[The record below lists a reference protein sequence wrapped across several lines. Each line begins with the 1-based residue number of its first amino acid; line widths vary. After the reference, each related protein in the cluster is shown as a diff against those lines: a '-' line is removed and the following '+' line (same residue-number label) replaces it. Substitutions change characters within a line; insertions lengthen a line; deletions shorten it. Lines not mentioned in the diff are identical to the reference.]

1 LYYGWLE
8 VTGDLIMSLAAESPS
23 PSSSNED
30 FAAFLDLE
38 LESTPSDTSPA
49 NGDSEEENQSE
60 CIEDR
65 NACEGFF
72 DDGAQVE
79 EEELS
84 AYEEIDAGRSKRRRL
99 CEDKGIEHGERREV
113 QISVKQDLE
122 VNIQAS
128 SSSQTCPPHPGFM
141 WGVCIRC
148 GKMKQH
154 SESNDQT
161 GVALK
166 YIHKDFEL
174 TDTEI
179 ERLRE
184 SDLKKLLPKQKL
196 YLVLDLDH
204 TLLNSARFI
213 DVLPEEEAYIMSTYL
228 TGVLNAGSE
237 VGDTSRSLYRLISL
251 QMWTK
256 LRPFVHKFLEEA
268 NEMYEMYVYTMG
280 ERGYALKMAKL
291 LDPTG
296 KYFGTRV
303 ISQGDSTHRHQKN
316 LDVVLGAESAVVILD
331 DTENVWPRHRS
342 NLIVMER
349 YHFFSSSCRQFNIQG
364 QSLTQAMR
372 DETEMEGTLAS
383 MLSAL
388 RSVHQIFFDENNYK
402 EIARSESNDRDVR
415 QVLKAVRLKVLEG
428 CKLVFSR
435 IFPMDFPA
443 EKHHLWRTAEE
454 LGATCSTALD
464 ESVTHVVAL
473 DLGTDKARWAVQ
485 HKRYLVHPHWLEAA
499 GYLWQRQIE
508 EKFSIT
514 AKKNSSISTFV
525 ESIPVLPCEVA
536 EEGDNS

>member
-1 LYYGWLE
+1 
-8 VTGDLIMSLAAESPS
+8 MSLAAESPS

-38 LESTPSDTSPA
+38 LASTPSDTSPA
-49 NGDSEEENQSE
+49 NEDSEEEENQSE
-60 CIEDR
+60 YIEDR
-65 NACEGFF
+65 NEGEGLLN
-72 DDGAQVE
+72 DGTQVE
-79 EEELS
+79 QEEFG
-84 AYEEIDAGRSKRRRL
+84 AYEELDAERSKRRRL
-99 CEDKGIEHGERREV
+99 CEEKGIEHEERREV
-113 QISVKQDLE
+113 QISMKQDLE

-128 SSSQTCPPHPGFM
+128 SSSQECPPHPGFM

-148 GKMKQH
+148 GMMKQN

-174 TDTEI
+174 ADTEI

-184 SDLKKLLPKQKL
+184 SDLKKLLPRQKL

-213 DVLPEEEAYIMSTYL
+213 DILPEEEAYITSTYL
-228 TGVLNAGSE
+228 TGVLNPGSE
-237 VGDTSRSLYRLISL
+237 VGDTSRSLYRLMSL

-342 NLIVMER
+342 NLMVMER
-349 YHFFSSSCRQFNIQG
+349 YHFFSSSCRQYNIQG
-364 QSLTQAMR
+364 QSFTQAMR

-383 MLSAL
+383 MLRAL
-388 RSVHQIFFDENNYK
+388 RSVHQIFFDENNDK
-402 EIARSESNDRDVR
+402 DIARSGFNSRDVR
-415 QVLKAVRLKVLEG
+415 QVIKAVRLKVLEG
-428 CKLVFSR
+428 CKIVFSR
-435 IFPMDFPA
+435 IFPMDYPA

-499 GYLWQRQIE
+499 GYLWQRQVE

-525 ESIPVLPCEVA
+525 ESIPVLPCEEA
-536 EEGDNS
+536 EKEKDS